1 MFKKIWN
8 GIKKV
13 VKGIVRVV
21 RSVVGGTALVG
32 GLAVACVGGV
42 VTTKPVLDSVFKVMD
57 KLTEKPGNSKT
68 DASDDTNDISDTKKE
83 DEANVQE
90 DI

>member
-32 GLAVACVGGV
+32 GLAVACVGGTI
-42 VTTKPVLDSVFKVMD
+42 TTKPVLDSVFKVMD
-57 KLTEKPGNSKT
+57 KLTEKPDKSKT
-68 DASDDTNDISDTKKE
+68 GASDENDISDTEKE
-83 DEANVQE
+83 DGTNVQE

>member
-21 RSVVGGTALVG
+21 RSVVGGTVMVV
-32 GLAVACVGGV
+32 GLAVACIGGV
-42 VTTKPVLDSVFKVMD
+42 VTTRPVSDSVFKVMD
-57 KLTEKPGNSKT
+57 KLTGKPDKSKVNT
-68 DASDDTNDISDTKKE
+68 SDETNDISDTKEE